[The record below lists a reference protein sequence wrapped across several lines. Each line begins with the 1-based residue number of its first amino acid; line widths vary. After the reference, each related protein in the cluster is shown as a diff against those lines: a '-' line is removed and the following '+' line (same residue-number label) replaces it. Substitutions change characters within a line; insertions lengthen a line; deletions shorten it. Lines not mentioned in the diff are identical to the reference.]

1 MESIATYYN
10 GNHRV
15 IVYEDGT
22 KDIETGYYKGD
33 IWYST
38 ADETLTYSFPE
49 RVTLKLAQYNV
60 ENIKYLISTMVPG
73 TECNIEGGN
82 NLFKIPDFLEILKL
96 LHDHGIITNITVNI
110 AAVKEYKD
118 LIKDLIDT
126 KLIFALGISIQNYP
140 HVDKEDIKIVDSFG
154 SNVVIHAMAGNID
167 KHKLPILT
175 GRKVFIHGFNPS
187 PKVKAVLEKFEK
199 QINKNILW
207 LKKKISALQSMCLSI
222 SFDKLAISQLNPER
236 VLKLS
241 EEQYDDLFN
250 DSNAID
256 DKGNIIFSDMF
267 INLQQNQI
275 SFTPQ
280 SEKFIQFEKNK
291 SIIELYSKLK

>member
-22 KDIETGYYKGD
+22 KDIETGYYTGD
-33 IWYST
+33 VWHST
-38 ADETLTYSFPE
+38 DDETLTYNFPE
-49 RVTLKLAQYNV
+49 RITLKLAQYNV
-60 ENIKYLISTMVPG
+60 ENIKYLISTMTTG

-82 NLFKIPDFLEILKL
+82 LFKFPDFLEILKL
-96 LHDHGIITNITVNI
+96 LHDQGIITNVTIDISTI
-110 AAVKEYKD
+110 KEHKD
-118 LIKDLIDT
+118 LIEDLIKT
-126 KLIFALGISIQNYP
+126 NLIFALGISIQYYP

-154 SNVVIHAMAGNID
+154 SNVVIHATAGHID
-167 KHKLPILT
+167 KHTLPILT

-187 PKVKAVLEKFEK
+187 PKVKAMLEKFEK

-207 LKKKISALQSMCLSI
+207 LKKKVSALQSMCLSI

-250 DSNAID
+250 DNDAID

-267 INLQQNQI
+267 INLQKNLI

-280 SEKFIQFEKNK
+280 SEKFIPFEKDK